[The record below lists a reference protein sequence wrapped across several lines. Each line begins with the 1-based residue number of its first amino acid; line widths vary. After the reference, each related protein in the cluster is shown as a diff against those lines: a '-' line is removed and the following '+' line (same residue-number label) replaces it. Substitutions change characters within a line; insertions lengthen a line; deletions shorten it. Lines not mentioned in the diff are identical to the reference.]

1 MYRVGM
7 TSIFLFP
14 RVTVPT
20 VVTVLVAL
28 AHGLALA
35 GLLIH
40 AEAREPDVA
49 LASDSPVVFVTQIP
63 SRSPEV
69 EPQHAP
75 PTRPL
80 PHMADARAP
89 ARAPIAGVVAPAAV
103 VAEVADAAQP
113 LTPVSAPTHAIPAPA
128 QAPSL
133 IPESAVQYL
142 QAPVLVYPRQSRRMG
157 EFGRVTVRVLID
169 EAGLPGTVQVSR
181 TSGFARLDEAALVA
195 VRQARFRPYSQNGQP
210 TAAWALIPLNFDLE
224 S

>member
-1 MYRVGM
+1 MI
-7 TSIFLFP
+7 SICLSP

-20 VVTVLVAL
+20 VVTVLVVL

-35 GLLIH
+35 GLLIR
-40 AEAREPDVA
+40 AEAREPAVA

-69 EPQHAP
+69 EPQHMP

-89 ARAPIAGVVAPAAV
+89 VAGVVAPAAV

-113 LTPVSAPTHAIPAPA
+113 LTPVSAPTHVTSEPA
-128 QAPSL
+128 QVPAPSL